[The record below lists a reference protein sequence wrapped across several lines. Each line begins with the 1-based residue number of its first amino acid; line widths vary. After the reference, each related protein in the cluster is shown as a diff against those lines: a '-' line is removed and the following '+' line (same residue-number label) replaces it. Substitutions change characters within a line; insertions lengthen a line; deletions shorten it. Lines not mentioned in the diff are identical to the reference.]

1 MRDNLAEAQR
11 CRERAEHLRMLAA
24 RNEIVQI
31 QDALLAVARDYEGL
45 ASEYLRRAQQKGAA

>member
-31 QDALLAVARDYEGL
+31 QDALLAVARDYEGWHRSIC
-45 ASEYLRRAQQKGAA
+45 AGHSKKAA